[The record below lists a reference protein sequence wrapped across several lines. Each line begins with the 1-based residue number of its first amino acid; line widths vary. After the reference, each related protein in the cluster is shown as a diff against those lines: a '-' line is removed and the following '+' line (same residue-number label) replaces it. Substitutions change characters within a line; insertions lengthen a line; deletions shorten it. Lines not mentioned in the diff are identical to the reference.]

1 MEEEM
6 EEWAK
11 AEDLKLLV
19 LLLRELGGWDQ
30 AGFAAAA
37 GMSTSSICHYETGK
51 TVPPRRTVK
60 RLAATVGL
68 PMSFVEASLLPALK
82 AARAMAVPFPEGDF
96 AELEKPG
103 AELVRALAGTAR
115 PALAAFLSTLEERE
129 PWERLGPPVEEDRQ
143 QALDAWSRLE
153 PCTSEERRYLVE
165 TCREYQTWALAERL
179 CHASAEA
186 ASDRADRALELAEL
200 ACRAAELAPGGEAWR
215 SRLQGY
221 ALAYLA
227 NARRV
232 AGNLPEADE
241 TFARAWELWK
251 AGAEAGPGL
260 LAEWRLLG
268 LEASLHRDRRRF
280 RQALDRLDQAR
291 AMALPEA
298 AGRILVKKA
307 ATLDQMGEAA
317 LAIEAVHE
325 AAPFVEGTG
334 EPRLLFG
341 LRFILAANLC
351 HLGRYAEAESLLPE
365 VRALAV
371 ALRKELDLVRV
382 VWLDGKL
389 AAGLGRP
396 AEAAASFEQV
406 RREFTAQEIAW
417 DAALVTLDLAELYL
431 KSGRN
436 REVRDLAEE
445 MIWIFSSQEI
455 HREALAALR
464 IFCEAA
470 RNEAATAALARKVGQ
485 YLYRAQHDPELRF
498 ESGMPPGG

>member
-1 MEEEM
+1 MRDRKPKAPPPPESLVLTILRKARGRTGQDLAQATGTSAQMISLYETGERPPSRERLEALAAAMEYGPE
-6 EEWAK
+6 AI
-11 AEDLKLLV
+11 DLV
-19 LLLRELGGWDQ
+19 LLALKGAAGGADGPRSPVDPTPGELRE
-30 AGFAAAA
+30 
-37 GMSTSSICHYETGK
+37 IRK
-51 TVPPRRTVK
+51 T
-60 RLAATVGL
+60 
-68 PMSFVEASLLPALK
+68 
-82 AARAMAVPFPEGDF
+82 AARVGVASGDVT
-96 AELEKPG
+96 ELHLVQG
-103 AELVRALAGTAR
+103 VRARRARKARREAARLWAQLRKETAAKR
-115 PALAAFLSTLEERE
+115 
-129 PWERLGPPVEEDRQ
+129 RL
-143 QALDAWSRLE
+143 
-153 PCTSEERRYLVE
+153 LVE
-165 TCREYQTWALAERL
+165 RAREYQTWALAERL

-291 AMALPEA
+291 AMAPPEA

-417 DAALVTLDLAELYL
+417 DAALVTLDLA
-431 KSGRN
+431 
-436 REVRDLAEE
+436 
-445 MIWIFSSQEI
+445 
-455 HREALAALR
+455 
-464 IFCEAA
+464 
-470 RNEAATAALARKVGQ
+470 
-485 YLYRAQHDPELRF
+485 
-498 ESGMPPGG
+498 